1 MWASCRTG
9 VTHLAIVFSRELTSA
24 AKLQSTGYSGGF
36 FILEAYIY
44 CTSKRVDVIQIFIS
58 VREMFAPAPENHEQ
72 PV

>member
-1 MWASCRTG
+1 MPQ
-9 VTHLAIVFSRELTSA
+9 LAVMFSGDLTST

-36 FILEAYIY
+36 FTLEAYIY

-58 VREMFAPAPENHEQ
+58 VREMFEQAPENHEQ

>member
-1 MWASCRTG
+1 MRASCRTG
-9 VTHLAIVFSRELTSA
+9 VLHLAVLFGGKLTSA

-36 FILEAYIY
+36 FTLEAYIY